1 MHIGSVQQKQILK
14 NINKIFDTITRM
26 KRIVFLVFLI
36 GASTIFLFAQNRSQ
50 QGRGRVTL
58 SGTVLDKEDESPI
71 VQATVQL
78 LSLPDSTMAVG
89 NVTNPNGRF
98 SLSVRPGKYVLK
110 VSYVGYLSY
119 MKQYQLTASKP
130 TVNVGKIALASD
142 AIMLK
147 EAVVVA
153 EAPQVTV
160 SGDTLGYNAS
170 AYRTPEGAM
179 LEELV
184 KKIPGAEV
192 DDDGNVKI
200 NGKEVKKLLVDGK
213 EFFGGDVKTGLQ
225 NLPVDMVDKINAY
238 DRQSDNARITGI
250 DDGEEETVLDLKVKK
265 GMNQG
270 WVGNIDGGI
279 GTEERY
285 SASANVNRFASHGD
299 KSSQLSFIGRLN
311 NVNDQRF
318 GGGGGPRWRRNNGLT
333 ASKMAGLNYA
343 LETEKLDFG
352 ISARYNYRDNDVQS
366 FGQVENFLPSG
377 NSSFTNSKNKSFS
390 SNQNFNGHLRLE
402 WRPDSLT
409 TFFMRGNV
417 SWGDSE
423 SGSTSLSS
431 TYNSDPFAIVSNPY
445 DFLSFNS
452 ESNDDLD
459 AVRVNASNNA
469 SLSESNSLSANL
481 NMQLTR
487 KLSDNGRNVTLRL
500 ISSYGDNESDRYSNN
515 LIRYYGDNIPTFDEE
530 AIRRY
535 ITTPT
540 NNYNLGAEVSYSEP
554 IADRVYLQFSYRFQY
569 GYSESDNSTFDLN
582 HTGDNGWLQNIVLG
596 TLPNDFST
604 SWLDKDQ
611 SKYAEYK
618 KYNHNARF
626 TFRVNREK
634 WRLSAGMAFR
644 PQKTELTYK
653 KGNVD
658 TITVR
663 NVFNFSP
670 EVDFRYQPQKQTQ
683 LRFTYRGRSSDPSM
697 ENLLDITDTSDPLN
711 VRKGNPGLK
720 PSFSHNMGLHFNTFN
735 MDAQRGIFSALN
747 GSFTQNAISNIR
759 QYEASSG
766 KWTIMPENING
777 NWNVWGMF
785 GINTALK
792 NNKKFTIG
800 SFTNA
805 GFTNNVGYITTG
817 EMKDAQ
823 KNTTT
828 NLSLGE
834 RVNGTYRNDW
844 LEIGLN
850 GSLNYT
856 FEKDKL
862 NPQNNQEP
870 YTFSYGGNFQ
880 IYTPWNM
887 TISTNMTNQ
896 ARRGYSDASMN
907 RNELIWNAQ
916 IAQSFLKGALT
927 LSFEWNDILK
937 EQSNITRSYNANGSS
952 VYTYNGVNSYGMIRA
967 IYRFNIFGSKEARE
981 MMKNRRGP
989 GMGGPMGRGMG
1000 RGPGM
1005 GHRRF

>member
-1 MHIGSVQQKQILK
+1 
-14 NINKIFDTITRM
+14 M
-26 KRIVFLVFLI
+26 KRIAFLVLLI
-36 GASTIFLFAQNRSQ
+36 GISTTLLSAQSRSQ
-50 QGRGRVTL
+50 SRGRVTL
-58 SGTVLDKEDESPI
+58 SGSVLDKEDNSPI
-71 VQATVQL
+71 MQATVQL

-89 NVTNPNGRF
+89 DVTNNNGRF

-110 VSYVGYLSY
+110 VSYVGYLSHL
-119 MKQYQLTASKP
+119 KEYQLTASKP
-130 TVNVGKIALASD
+130 TVNVGKIALSSD

-147 EAVVVA
+147 EAVVTA

-170 AYRTPEGAM
+170 AYRTSEGAA

-184 KKIPGAEV
+184 KKLPGAEV
-192 DDDGNVKI
+192 DDEGNVKI

-225 NLPVDMVDKINAY
+225 NLPVNMVDKINAY

-250 DDGEEETVLDLKVKK
+250 DDGEEETVLDLTVKK

-270 WVGNIDGGI
+270 WMGNLDGGL
-279 GTEERY
+279 GTEKRY

-299 KSSQLSFIGRLN
+299 KSSQLSFIGRAN
-311 NVNDQRF
+311 NVGDRRF
-318 GGGGGPRWRRNNGLT
+318 GGGGGPQWRRNNGLT
-333 ASKMAGLNYA
+333 ASKELGLNYA
-343 LETEKLDFG
+343 IETKKVDFG
-352 ISARYNYRDNDVQS
+352 VSARYNYRDNDVQS
-366 FGQVENFLPSG
+366 LGQVENFLLGGG
-377 NSSFTNSKNKSFS
+377 NSSFMNSNSASRNK
-390 SNQNFNGHLRLE
+390 NQNFFGHLRLE
-402 WRPDSLT
+402 WRPDSMT
-409 TFFMRGNV
+409 TFFMRGSM

-423 SGSTSLSS
+423 SSSNSLSA

-445 DFLSFNS
+445 QYLDFDS
-452 ESNDDLD
+452 ESDEDLD
-459 AVRVNASNNA
+459 KTRVNASNNA
-469 SLSESNSLSANL
+469 SLSEGNSMSANL
-481 NMQLTR
+481 NMQVTR
-487 KLSDNGRNVTLRL
+487 KLNDSGRNITLRG
-500 ISSYGDNESDRYSNN
+500 IGSYGDNESDRYSNN
-515 LIRYYGDNIPTFDEE
+515 ITRYYGDGIITTVDT
-530 AIRRY
+530 IRRY

-540 NNYNLGAEVSYSEP
+540 NNYNVGAEVSYSEP
-554 IADRVYLQFSYRFQY
+554 IADRVYLQFSYRFTY
-569 GYSESDNSTFDLN
+569 GYNESDNSTYDLLN
-582 HTGDNGWLQNIVLG
+582 ASDRVNFILG
-596 TLPNDFST
+596 RLPNDFSE
-604 SWLDKDQ
+604 SWIDPEQ

-618 KYNHNARF
+618 KYNHDARF
-626 TFRVNREK
+626 TFRVNRDT

-644 PQKTELTYK
+644 PQNTKLSYK
-653 KGNVD
+653 KGEYQVD
-658 TITVR
+658 TTR

-683 LRFTYRGRSSDPSM
+683 LRFNYRGRSSDPSM
-697 ENLLDITDTSDPLN
+697 ENLLPITDNSNPLN
-711 VRKGNPGLK
+711 IRTGNPGLK

-759 QYEASSG
+759 KYNESTG
-766 KWTIMPENING
+766 GWTTMPENING
-777 NWNVWGMF
+777 NWNLWGMF

-805 GFTNNVGYITTG
+805 GFNNNVGYLTTG

-828 NLSLGE
+828 SLSLGE
-834 RVNGTYRNDW
+834 RLNGTYRNDW
-844 LEIGLN
+844 LEVGLN

-870 YTFSYGGNFQ
+870 YTFSYGGNLQ
-880 IYTPWNM
+880 INAPWNM

-896 ARRGYSDASMN
+896 ARRGYSDESMN

-916 IAQSFLKGALT
+916 VAQSFLKGALT

-937 EQSNITRSYNANGSS
+937 EQSNITRSYTSSGSS
-952 VYTYNGVNSYGMIRA
+952 VYTYNGVNSYGMVRV
-967 IYRFNIFGSKEARE
+967 IYRFNIFGNKEARE
-981 MMKNRRGP
+981 MMQNRRGMGP
-989 GMGGPMGRGMG
+989 GGPMGRGMG

-1005 GHRRF
+1005 GHGRRF

>member
-1 MHIGSVQQKQILK
+1 
-14 NINKIFDTITRM
+14 M
-26 KRIVFLVFLI
+26 KRLAFLVLLI
-36 GASTIFLFAQNRSQ
+36 GLGTTMLLAQS
-50 QGRGRVTL
+50 GKVTV
-58 SGTVLDKEDESPI
+58 SGVVLDKEDNSP
-71 VQATVQL
+71 VMQATVQL

-89 NVTNPNGRF
+89 NVTNNNGRF
-98 SLSVRPGKYVLK
+98 SLSVKPGKYVLK
-110 VSYVGYLSY
+110 VSFVGYLTH
-119 MKQYQLTASKP
+119 MKEYRLSGSKP
-130 TVNVGKIALASD
+130 TLNVGKIALSSD
-142 AIMLK
+142 AIMLS
-147 EAVVVA
+147 EATVTA

-184 KKIPGAEV
+184 KKVPGAEV

-225 NLPVDMVDKINAY
+225 NLPVDMVDKIKAY

-250 DDGEEETVLDLKVKK
+250 DDGEEETVLDLTVKK

-270 WVGNIDGGI
+270 WVGNIDGGL
-279 GTEERY
+279 GTEDRY

-299 KSSQLSFIGRLN
+299 VSKQFSVLGRVN
-311 NVNDQRF
+311 NVGDQRF

-333 ASKMAGLNYA
+333 SSKMAGLNYA
-343 LETEKLDFG
+343 IETKKFDFG
-352 ISARYNYRDNDVQS
+352 ASVRYNYRDNDVQS
-366 FGQVENFLPSG
+366 LGQVENFLLNG
-377 NSSFTNSKNKSFS
+377 ANSSFSNSNSASRNK
-390 SNQNFNGHLRLE
+390 NQNLNGHLRLE

-409 TFFMRGNV
+409 TFFMRGGL
-417 SWGDSE
+417 SWGDTE
-423 SGSTSLSS
+423 SSSNSLSS
-431 TYNSDPFAIVSNPY
+431 TYNSNPFAVVADPY
-445 DFLSFNS
+445 KFLDFDS
-452 ESNDDLD
+452 ESNEKLD
-459 AVRVNASNNA
+459 EIRVNASNSG

-487 KLSDNGRNVTLRL
+487 KLNDEGRNVTLRG
-500 ISSYGDNESDRYSNN
+500 IGSYGDSESERYSNN
-515 LIRYYGDNIPTFDEE
+515 ITRYYGDGIVTVEDT
-530 AIRRY
+530 IRRY
-535 ITTPT
+535 IHTPT
-540 NNYNLGAEVSYSEP
+540 NNYNIGAEVSYSEP

-569 GYSESDNSTFDLN
+569 GYSESDNSTYNLPF
-582 HTGDNGWLQNIVLG
+582 GWVLSDG
-596 TLPNDFST
+596 LPNQFSQHQ
-604 SWLDKDQ
+604 SEWLDPEQ

-618 KYNHNARF
+618 KYNHDARF
-626 TFRVNREK
+626 TFRVNRET

-644 PQKTELTYK
+644 PQNTKLSYK
-653 KGNVD
+653 KGAYAVD
-658 TITVR
+658 TTR

-683 LRFTYRGRSSDPSM
+683 LRFTYRGRTSDPSM
-697 ENLLDITDTSDPLN
+697 ENLLPITDNSDPLN
-711 VRKGNPGLK
+711 IRTGNPGLK

-759 QYEASSG
+759 KYNDVTG
-766 KWTIMPENING
+766 GWTTMPENING
-777 NWNVWGMF
+777 NWNVFGMF
-785 GINTALK
+785 GINTAFK
-792 NNKKFTIG
+792 NNKKFNIG

-805 GFTNNVGYITTG
+805 SYNNHVGYLTTG

-828 NLSLGE
+828 SLSLGE
-834 RVNGTYRNDW
+834 RLNGTYRNNW

-862 NPQNNQEP
+862 NPKNNQEP
-870 YTFSYGGNFQ
+870 YTFSYGGNLQ
-880 IYTPWNM
+880 VYTPWNM

-937 EQSNITRSYNANGSS
+937 EQSNITRSYTSSGSS
-952 VYTYNGVNSYGMIRA
+952 VYTYNGINSYGMIRA

-981 MMKNRRGP
+981 MMNQRRGP
-989 GMGGPMGRGMG
+989 GMGGGPMGRGMG

-1005 GHRRF
+1005 GGGPMGGRRPF

>member
-1 MHIGSVQQKQILK
+1 
-14 NINKIFDTITRM
+14 M
-26 KRIVFLVFLI
+26 KRIAFLVLLLI
-36 GASTIFLFAQNRSQ
+36 GISTTLSFAQSQ
-50 QGRGRVTL
+50 GRVTVT
-58 SGTVLDKEDESPI
+58 GTVLDKEDDSP
-71 VQATVQL
+71 VMQATVQL
-78 LSLPDSTMAVG
+78 LSLPDSTMAAG
-89 NVTNPNGRF
+89 NVTNNNGRF
-98 SLSVRPGKYVLK
+98 SLQVRPGKYVLK

-119 MKQYQLTASKP
+119 LKQYQLTASKS

-147 EAVVVA
+147 EAVVTA

-160 SGDTLGYNAS
+160 SGDTLGYNTS

-225 NLPVDMVDKINAY
+225 NLPVDMVEKINSY

-270 WVGNIDGGI
+270 WVGNLDGGI
-279 GTEERY
+279 GTEDRY
-285 SASANVNRFASHGD
+285 SASANVNRFSSHGD
-299 KSSQLSFIGRLN
+299 NSSQFSMIGRIN

-333 ASKMAGLNYA
+333 TSKELGFNYA
-343 LETEKLDFG
+343 MESKKVEFG
-352 ISARYNYRDNDVQS
+352 ASVRYNYRDNDVLS
-366 FGQVENFLPSG
+366 LGQVENILLNTS
-377 NSSFTNSKNKSFS
+377 NKSYVNS
-390 SNQNFNGHLRLE
+390 NNASRNKNQNFFGHLRLE
-402 WRPDSLT
+402 WRPDSMT
-409 TFFMRGNV
+409 TFFMRGGM
-417 SWGDSE
+417 SWGDTDSR
-423 SGSTSLSS
+423 SNALSA
-431 TYNSDPFAIVSNPY
+431 TYNADPFAIVTNPY
-445 DFLSFNS
+445 LYLGFDG
-452 ESNDDLD
+452 ESDEDLD
-459 AVRVNASNNA
+459 AVRVNASNSG

-487 KLSDNGRNVTLRL
+487 KLNDEGRNITLRAL
-500 ISSYGDNESDRYSNN
+500 GSYGDNESERFSNN
-515 LIRYYGDNIPTFDEE
+515 MTRYYADGMIAEE
-530 AIRRY
+530 DTIRRY
-535 ITTPT
+535 IHTPT
-540 NNYNLGAEVSYSEP
+540 NNYNVGAEVSYSEP

-569 GYSESDNSTFDLN
+569 GYSESDNSTYNLPF
-582 HTGDNGWLQNIVLG
+582 GWVLSDG
-596 TLPNDFST
+596 LPGQFSQHQ
-604 SWLDKDQ
+604 SEWLDPEQ

-618 KYNHNARF
+618 KYNHDARF
-626 TFRVNREK
+626 TFRVNRET

-644 PQKTELTYK
+644 PQNTKLSYK
-653 KGNVD
+653 KGDYAVD
-658 TITVR
+658 TTR

-697 ENLLDITDTSDPLN
+697 ENLLPITDNSNPLDI
-711 VRKGNPGLK
+711 RTGNPGLK

-759 QYEASSG
+759 KYNESTG
-766 KWTIMPENING
+766 GWTTMPENING
-777 NWNVWGMF
+777 NWNLWGMF

-792 NNKKFTIG
+792 SNKKFTVG

-805 GFTNNVGYITTG
+805 GFNNHVGYLTVG
-817 EMKDAQ
+817 EMKDAK

-828 NLSLGE
+828 SLSLGE
-834 RVNGTYRNDW
+834 RINGTYRNNW

-862 NPQNNQEP
+862 NPENNQEP
-870 YTFSYGGNFQ
+870 YMFSYGGNLQF
-880 IYTPWNM
+880 YTPWNM

-896 ARRGYSDASMN
+896 ARRGYSDTSMN

-916 IAQSFLKGALT
+916 VAQSFLKGALT

-937 EQSNITRSYNANGSS
+937 EQSNITSSYSS
-952 VYTYNGVNSYGMIRA
+952 TGKTVYTYNGINSYGMIRV

-981 MMKNRRGP
+981 MMQNRRGMGGP

-1000 RGPGM
+1000 SGPGM
-1005 GHRRF
+1005 GHGRRF

>member
-1 MHIGSVQQKQILK
+1 
-14 NINKIFDTITRM
+14 M
-26 KRIVFLVFLI
+26 KRIAFLVLLI
-36 GASTIFLFAQNRSQ
+36 GISTALLSAQSRSQ
-50 QGRGRVTL
+50 SRGRVTL
-58 SGTVLDKEDESPI
+58 SGMVLDKEDDSPI
-71 VQATVQL
+71 MQATVQL

-89 NVTNPNGRF
+89 DVTNNNGRF

-110 VSYVGYLSY
+110 VSYVGYLSHL
-119 MKQYQLTASKP
+119 KEYQLTASKP
-130 TVNVGKIALASD
+130 TVNVGKIALSSD

-147 EAVVVA
+147 EAVVTA

-170 AYRTPEGAM
+170 AYRTSEGAA

-184 KKIPGAEV
+184 KKLPGAEV
-192 DDDGNVKI
+192 DDEGNVKI

-225 NLPVDMVDKINAY
+225 NLPVNMVDKINAY

-250 DDGEEETVLDLKVKK
+250 DDGEEETVLDLTVKK

-270 WVGNIDGGI
+270 WMGNLDGGL
-279 GTEERY
+279 GTEKRY

-299 KSSQLSFIGRLN
+299 KSSQLSFIGRAN
-311 NVNDQRF
+311 NVGDRRF
-318 GGGGGPRWRRNNGLT
+318 GGGGGPQWRRNNGLT
-333 ASKMAGLNYA
+333 ASKELGLNYA
-343 LETEKLDFG
+343 IETKKVDFG
-352 ISARYNYRDNDVQS
+352 VSARYNYRDNDVQS
-366 FGQVENFLPSG
+366 LGQVENFLLGGG
-377 NSSFTNSKNKSFS
+377 NSSFMTSNSASRNK
-390 SNQNFNGHLRLE
+390 NQNFFGHLRLE
-402 WRPDSLT
+402 WRPDSMT
-409 TFFMRGNV
+409 TFFMLGSM

-423 SGSTSLSS
+423 SSSNSLSA

-445 DFLSFNS
+445 QYLDFDS
-452 ESNDDLD
+452 ESDEDLD
-459 AVRVNASNNA
+459 KTRVNASNNA
-469 SLSESNSLSANL
+469 SLSEGNSMSANL
-481 NMQLTR
+481 NMQVTR
-487 KLSDNGRNVTLRL
+487 KLNDSGRNITLRG
-500 ISSYGDNESDRYSNN
+500 IGSYGDNESDRYSNN
-515 LIRYYGDNIPTFDEE
+515 ITRYYGDGIITTVDT
-530 AIRRY
+530 IRRY

-540 NNYNLGAEVSYSEP
+540 NNYNVGAEVSYSEP
-554 IADRVYLQFSYRFQY
+554 IADRVYLQFSYRFTY
-569 GYSESDNSTFDLN
+569 GYNESDNSTYDLLN
-582 HTGDNGWLQNIVLG
+582 ASDRVNFILG
-596 TLPNDFST
+596 RLPNDFSE
-604 SWLDKDQ
+604 SWIDPEQ

-618 KYNHNARF
+618 KYNHDARF
-626 TFRVNREK
+626 TFRVNRNT

-644 PQKTELTYK
+644 PQNTKLSYK
-653 KGNVD
+653 KGEYQVD
-658 TITVR
+658 TTR

-697 ENLLDITDTSDPLN
+697 ENLLPITDNSDPLN
-711 VRKGNPGLK
+711 IRTGNPGLK

-759 QYEASSG
+759 KYNESTG
-766 KWTIMPENING
+766 GWTTMPENING
-777 NWNVWGMF
+777 NWNLWGMF

-805 GFTNNVGYITTG
+805 GFNNNVGYLTTG

-828 NLSLGE
+828 SLSLGE
-834 RVNGTYRNDW
+834 RLNGTYRNDW
-844 LEIGLN
+844 LEVGLN

-870 YTFSYGGNFQ
+870 YTFSYGGNLQFN
-880 IYTPWNM
+880 TPWNM

-896 ARRGYSDASMN
+896 ARRGYSDESMN

-916 IAQSFLKGALT
+916 VAQSFLKGALT

-937 EQSNITRSYNANGSS
+937 EQSNITRSYTSSGSS
-952 VYTYNGVNSYGMIRA
+952 VYTYNGVNSYGMVRV
-967 IYRFNIFGSKEARE
+967 IYRFNIFGNKEARE
-981 MMKNRRGP
+981 MMQNRRGMGP
-989 GMGGPMGRGMG
+989 GGPMGRGMG

-1005 GHRRF
+1005 GPGRRF

>member
-1 MHIGSVQQKQILK
+1 
-14 NINKIFDTITRM
+14 M
-26 KRIVFLVFLI
+26 KRLAFLVLLI
-36 GASTIFLFAQNRSQ
+36 GLSTTMLLAQS
-50 QGRGRVTL
+50 GKVTV
-58 SGTVLDKEDESPI
+58 SGVVLDKEDDSP
-71 VQATVQL
+71 VMQATVQL
-78 LSLPDSTMAVG
+78 LSLPDSTMAAG
-89 NVTNPNGRF
+89 NVTNNNGRF
-98 SLSVRPGKYVLK
+98 SLSVKPGKYVLK
-110 VSYVGYLSY
+110 VSFVGYLTH
-119 MKQYQLTASKP
+119 MKEYRLSGSKP
-130 TVNVGKIALASD
+130 TLNVGKIALSSD
-142 AIMLK
+142 AIMLS
-147 EAVVVA
+147 EATVTA

-184 KKIPGAEV
+184 KKVPGAEV

-225 NLPVDMVDKINAY
+225 NLPVDMVDKIKAY

-250 DDGEEETVLDLKVKK
+250 DDGEEETVLDLTVKK

-270 WVGNIDGGI
+270 WVGNIDGGL
-279 GTEERY
+279 GTEDRY

-299 KSSQLSFIGRLN
+299 VSKQFSVLGRVN
-311 NVNDQRF
+311 NVGDQRF
-318 GGGGGPRWRRNNGLT
+318 GGGGGPRWRRNNGLNS
-333 ASKMAGLNYA
+333 SKMAGLNYA
-343 LETEKLDFG
+343 IETKKFDFG
-352 ISARYNYRDNDVQS
+352 ASVRYNYSDNDVQS
-366 FGQVENFLPSG
+366 LGQIDNFLLG
-377 NSSFTNSKNKSFS
+377 NKAASYTNNNSASRNK
-390 SNQNFNGHLRLE
+390 NQNLNGHLRLE

-409 TFFMRGNV
+409 TFFMRGGL

-423 SGSTSLSS
+423 SGSNSLSS
-431 TYNSDPFAIVSNPY
+431 TYNSNPFEVVADPYKFL
-445 DFLSFNS
+445 DFEG
-452 ESNDDLD
+452 ESNEELD
-459 AVRVNASNNA
+459 AIRVNASNSG

-487 KLSDNGRNVTLRL
+487 KLNDEGRNITLRG
-500 ISSYGDNESDRYSNN
+500 IGSYGDNESERYSNN
-515 LIRYYGDNIPTFDEE
+515 ITRYYGDGIIAMEDT
-530 AIRRY
+530 IRRY
-535 ITTPT
+535 IHTPT
-540 NNYNLGAEVSYSEP
+540 NNYNIGAEVSYSEP

-569 GYSESDNSTFDLN
+569 GYSESDNSTYNLPF
-582 HTGDNGWLQNIVLG
+582 GWVLSDG
-596 TLPNDFST
+596 LPNQFSQHQ
-604 SWLDKDQ
+604 SEWLDPEQ

-618 KYNHNARF
+618 KYNHDARF
-626 TFRVNREK
+626 TFRVNRET

-644 PQKTELTYK
+644 PQNTKLSYK
-653 KGNVD
+653 KGAYAVD
-658 TITVR
+658 TTR

-683 LRFTYRGRSSDPSM
+683 LRFTYRGRTSDPSM
-697 ENLLDITDTSDPLN
+697 ENLLPITDNSDPLN
-711 VRKGNPGLK
+711 IRTGNPGLK

-759 QYEASSG
+759 KYNDVTG
-766 KWTIMPENING
+766 GWTTMPENING
-777 NWNVWGMF
+777 NWNVFGMF
-785 GINTALK
+785 GINTAFK
-792 NNKKFTIG
+792 NNKKFTVG

-805 GFTNNVGYITTG
+805 SYNNHVGYLTTG

-828 NLSLGE
+828 SLSLGE
-834 RVNGTYRNDW
+834 RLNGTYRNDW
-844 LEIGLN
+844 LEVGVN

-862 NPQNNQEP
+862 NPKNNQEP
-870 YTFSYGGNFQ
+870 YTFSYGGNLQ
-880 IYTPWNM
+880 VYTPWNM

-927 LSFEWNDILK
+927 FSFEWNDILK
-937 EQSNITRSYNANGSS
+937 EQSNIMTSYDSNGRKT
-952 VYTYNGVNSYGMIRA
+952 YTYNGINSYGMIRA

-981 MMKNRRGP
+981 KMMNRRGMGP
-989 GMGGPMGRGMG
+989 GMGGGPMGRGMG
-1000 RGPGM
+1000 RGMGHGM
-1005 GHRRF
+1005 GGRRPF

>member
-1 MHIGSVQQKQILK
+1 
-14 NINKIFDTITRM
+14 M
-26 KRIVFLVFLI
+26 KRIAFLVLLI
-36 GASTIFLFAQNRSQ
+36 GISTALLSAQSRSQ
-50 QGRGRVTL
+50 SRGRVTL
-58 SGTVLDKEDESPI
+58 SGTVLDKEDNSPI
-71 VQATVQL
+71 MQATVQL

-89 NVTNPNGRF
+89 DVTNNNGRF

-110 VSYVGYLSY
+110 VSYVGYLSHL
-119 MKQYQLTASKP
+119 KEYQLTASKP
-130 TVNVGKIALASD
+130 TVNVGKIALSSD

-147 EAVVVA
+147 EAVVTA

-170 AYRTPEGAM
+170 AYRTSEGAA

-184 KKIPGAEV
+184 KKLPGAEV
-192 DDDGNVKI
+192 DDEGNVKI

-225 NLPVDMVDKINAY
+225 NLPVNMVDKINAY

-250 DDGEEETVLDLKVKK
+250 DDGEEETVLDLTVKK

-270 WVGNIDGGI
+270 WMGNLDGGL
-279 GTEERY
+279 GTEKRY

-299 KSSQLSFIGRLN
+299 KSSQLSFIGRAN
-311 NVNDQRF
+311 NVGDRRF
-318 GGGGGPRWRRNNGLT
+318 GGGGGPQWRRNNGLT
-333 ASKMAGLNYA
+333 ASKELGLNYA
-343 LETEKLDFG
+343 IETKKVDFG
-352 ISARYNYRDNDVQS
+352 VSARYNYRDNDVQS
-366 FGQVENFLPSG
+366 LGQVENFLLGGG
-377 NSSFTNSKNKSFS
+377 NSSFMNSNSASRNK
-390 SNQNFNGHLRLE
+390 NQNFFGHLRLE
-402 WRPDSLT
+402 WRPDSMT
-409 TFFMRGNV
+409 TFFMRGSM

-423 SGSTSLSS
+423 SSSNSLSA

-445 DFLSFNS
+445 QYLDFDS
-452 ESNDDLD
+452 ESDEDLD
-459 AVRVNASNNA
+459 KTRVNASNNA
-469 SLSESNSLSANL
+469 SLSEGNSMSANL
-481 NMQLTR
+481 NMQVTR
-487 KLSDNGRNVTLRL
+487 KLNDSGRNITLRG
-500 ISSYGDNESDRYSNN
+500 IGSYGDNESDRYSNN
-515 LIRYYGDNIPTFDEE
+515 ITRYYGDGIITAVDT
-530 AIRRY
+530 IRRY

-540 NNYNLGAEVSYSEP
+540 NNYNVGAEVSYSEP
-554 IADRVYLQFSYRFQY
+554 IADRVYLQFSYRFTY
-569 GYSESDNSTFDLN
+569 GYNESDNSTYDLLN
-582 HTGDNGWLQNIVLG
+582 ASDRVNFILG
-596 TLPNDFST
+596 RLPNDFSE
-604 SWLDKDQ
+604 SWIDPEQ

-618 KYNHNARF
+618 KYNHDARF
-626 TFRVNREK
+626 TFRVNRDT

-644 PQKTELTYK
+644 PQNTKLSYK
-653 KGNVD
+653 KGEYQVD
-658 TITVR
+658 TTR

-683 LRFTYRGRSSDPSM
+683 LRFNYRGRSSDPSM
-697 ENLLDITDTSDPLN
+697 ENLLPITDNSNPLN
-711 VRKGNPGLK
+711 IRTGNPGLK

-759 QYEASSG
+759 KYNESTG
-766 KWTIMPENING
+766 GWTTMPENING
-777 NWNVWGMF
+777 NWNLWGMF

-805 GFTNNVGYITTG
+805 GFNNNVGYLTTG

-828 NLSLGE
+828 SLSLGE
-834 RVNGTYRNDW
+834 RLNGTYRNDW
-844 LEIGLN
+844 LEVGLN

-870 YTFSYGGNFQ
+870 YTFSYGGNLQFN
-880 IYTPWNM
+880 TPWNM

-896 ARRGYSDASMN
+896 ARRGYSDESMN

-916 IAQSFLKGALT
+916 VAQSFLKGALT

-937 EQSNITRSYNANGSS
+937 EQSNITRSYTSSGSS
-952 VYTYNGVNSYGMIRA
+952 VYTYNGVNSYGMVRV

-981 MMKNRRGP
+981 MMQNRRGMGP
-989 GMGGPMGRGMG
+989 GGPMGRGMG

-1005 GHRRF
+1005 GPGRRF

>member
-71 VQATVQL
+71 MQATVQL

-270 WVGNIDGGI
+270 WVGNLDGGL
-279 GTEERY
+279 GTEKRY
-285 SASANVNRFASHGD
+285 SASANINRFASHGD
-299 KSSQLSFIGRLN
+299 KSSQLSFIGRAN
-311 NVNDQRF
+311 NVGDRRF
-318 GGGGGPRWRRNNGLT
+318 GGGGGPQWRRNNGLT
-333 ASKMAGLNYA
+333 ASKELGLNYA
-343 LETEKLDFG
+343 METKKFEFG
-352 ISARYNYRDNDVQS
+352 VSARYNYRDNDVQS
-366 FGQVENFLPSG
+366 LGQIDNTLLESAS
-377 NSSFTNSKNKSFS
+377 NSFVNSNNASRNK
-390 SNQNFNGHLRLE
+390 NQNFFGHLRME
-402 WRPDSLT
+402 WRPDSMT
-409 TFFMRGNV
+409 TFFMRGSM
-417 SWGDSE
+417 SWGDTENCSN
-423 SGSTSLSS
+423 SLSA
-431 TYNSDPFAIVSNPY
+431 TYSADPFAIVANPY
-445 DFLSFNS
+445 QYLEFDS
-452 ESNDDLD
+452 EDNEDLD
-459 AVRVNASNNA
+459 AARVNKSKSA

-481 NMQLTR
+481 NMQVTR
-487 KLSDNGRNVTLRL
+487 KLNNRGRNVTFRA
-500 ISSYGDNESDRYSNN
+500 IGSYGDNESERFSDN
-515 LIRYYGDNIPTFDEE
+515 ITRYYADGIVTEE
-530 AIRRY
+530 DTIRRY
-535 ITTPT
+535 IHTPT
-540 NNYNLGAEVSYSEP
+540 NNYNIGAEVSYSEP
-554 IADRVYLQFSYRFQY
+554 LADRVYLQFSYKFQY
-569 GYSESDNSTFDLN
+569 GYSESDNSTYNMPF
-582 HTGDNGWLQNIVLG
+582 GWVLSDG
-596 TLPNDFST
+596 LPNQFSQHQ
-604 SWLDKDQ
+604 SEWLDPEQ

-618 KYNHNARF
+618 KYNHDARVM
-626 TFRVNREK
+626 FRVNRET

-644 PQKTELTYK
+644 PQNTKLSYK
-653 KGNVD
+653 KGEYAVD
-658 TITVR
+658 TTR

-697 ENLLDITDTSDPLN
+697 ENLLPITDNSNPLN
-711 VRKGNPGLK
+711 IVTGNPGLK

-759 QYEASSG
+759 KYNPSTG
-766 KWTIMPENING
+766 GWTTMPENING

-785 GINTALK
+785 GINTAFK
-792 NNKKFTIG
+792 NNKKFTVG

-805 GFTNNVGYITTG
+805 GFNNYVGYLTTG

-823 KNTTT
+823 KNTRTS
-828 NLSLGE
+828 LSLGE
-834 RVNGTYRNDW
+834 RVNATYRNDW
-844 LEIGLN
+844 LEVGLN

-856 FEKDKL
+856 FERDKL
-862 NPQNNQEP
+862 NPDNDQEP
-870 YTFSYGGNFQ
+870 YNFSYGGNLQF
-880 IYTPWNM
+880 YTPWNM

-896 ARRGYSDASMN
+896 ARRGYSDPSMN

-937 EQSNITRSYNANGSS
+937 EQSNITRSQSS
-952 VYTYNGVNSYGMIRA
+952 TGTTVYTYNGVNSYGMVRL

-981 MMKNRRGP
+981 MMKNRRGMGGP

>member
-1 MHIGSVQQKQILK
+1 
-14 NINKIFDTITRM
+14 M
-26 KRIVFLVFLI
+26 KRLAFLVLLI
-36 GASTIFLFAQNRSQ
+36 GLGTTMLLAQS
-50 QGRGRVTL
+50 GKVTV
-58 SGTVLDKEDESPI
+58 SGVVLDKEDNSP
-71 VQATVQL
+71 VMQATVQL
-78 LSLPDSTMAVG
+78 LSLPDSTMAAG
-89 NVTNPNGRF
+89 NVTNNNGRF
-98 SLSVRPGKYVLK
+98 SLSVKPGKYVLK
-110 VSYVGYLSY
+110 VSFVGYLTH
-119 MKQYQLTASKP
+119 MKEYRLSGSKP
-130 TVNVGKIALASD
+130 TLNVGKIALSSD
-142 AIMLK
+142 AIMLS
-147 EAVVVA
+147 EATVTA

-184 KKIPGAEV
+184 KKVPGAEV

-225 NLPVDMVDKINAY
+225 NLPVDMVDKIKAY

-250 DDGEEETVLDLKVKK
+250 DDGEEETVLDLTVKK

-270 WVGNIDGGI
+270 WVGNIDGGL
-279 GTEERY
+279 GTEDRY

-299 KSSQLSFIGRLN
+299 VSKQFSVLGRVN
-311 NVNDQRF
+311 NVGDQRF
-318 GGGGGPRWRRNNGLT
+318 GGGGGPRWRRNNGLNS
-333 ASKMAGLNYA
+333 SKMAGLNYA
-343 LETEKLDFG
+343 IETKKFDFG
-352 ISARYNYRDNDVQS
+352 ASVRYNYRDNDVQS
-366 FGQVENFLPSG
+366 LGQIDNFLLG
-377 NSSFTNSKNKSFS
+377 NRAASYTNNNSASRNK
-390 SNQNFNGHLRLE
+390 NQNLNGHLRLE

-409 TFFMRGNV
+409 TFFMRGGL

-423 SGSTSLSS
+423 SGSNSLSS
-431 TYNSDPFAIVSNPY
+431 TYNSNPFEVVADPYKFL
-445 DFLSFNS
+445 DFEG
-452 ESNDDLD
+452 ESDERLD
-459 AVRVNASNNA
+459 AIRVNASNSG

-487 KLSDNGRNVTLRL
+487 KLNDEGRNITLRG
-500 ISSYGDNESDRYSNN
+500 IGSYGDNESERYSNN
-515 LIRYYGDNIPTFDEE
+515 ITRYYGDGIIAMEDT
-530 AIRRY
+530 IRRY
-535 ITTPT
+535 IHTPT
-540 NNYNLGAEVSYSEP
+540 NNYNIGAEVSYSEP

-569 GYSESDNSTFDLN
+569 GYSESDNSTYNLPF
-582 HTGDNGWLQNIVLG
+582 GWVLSDG
-596 TLPNDFST
+596 LPNQFSQHQ
-604 SWLDKDQ
+604 SEWLDPEQ

-618 KYNHNARF
+618 KYNHDARF
-626 TFRVNREK
+626 TFRVNRET

-644 PQKTELTYK
+644 PQNTKLSYK
-653 KGNVD
+653 KGTYAVD
-658 TITVR
+658 TTR

-683 LRFTYRGRSSDPSM
+683 LRFTYRGRTSDPSM
-697 ENLLDITDTSDPLN
+697 ENLLPITDNSDPLN
-711 VRKGNPGLK
+711 IRTGNPGLK

-759 QYEASSG
+759 KYNDVTG
-766 KWTIMPENING
+766 GWTTMPENING
-777 NWNVWGMF
+777 NWNVFGMF
-785 GINTALK
+785 GINTAFK
-792 NNKKFTIG
+792 NNKKFNIG

-805 GFTNNVGYITTG
+805 SYNNHVGYLTTG

-828 NLSLGE
+828 SLSLGE
-834 RVNGTYRNDW
+834 RLNGTYRNNW

-862 NPQNNQEP
+862 NPKNNQEP
-870 YTFSYGGNFQ
+870 YTFSYGGNLQ
-880 IYTPWNM
+880 VYTPWNM

-927 LSFEWNDILK
+927 FSFEWNDILK
-937 EQSNITRSYNANGSS
+937 EQSNIMTSYDNSGRKT
-952 VYTYNGVNSYGMIRA
+952 YTYNGINSYGMIRA
-967 IYRFNIFGSKEARE
+967 IYRFNIFGSKDARE
-981 MMKNRRGP
+981 KMMNRRGMGP
-989 GMGGPMGRGMG
+989 GMGGGPMGRGMG
-1000 RGPGM
+1000 RGMGHGM
-1005 GHRRF
+1005 GGRRPF

>member
-1 MHIGSVQQKQILK
+1 
-14 NINKIFDTITRM
+14 M
-26 KRIVFLVFLI
+26 KRIAFLVLLLI
-36 GASTIFLFAQNRSQ
+36 GISTTLSFAQSQ
-50 QGRGRVTL
+50 GRVTVT
-58 SGTVLDKEDESPI
+58 GTVLDKEDDSP
-71 VQATVQL
+71 VMQATVQL
-78 LSLPDSTMAVG
+78 LSLPDSTMAAG
-89 NVTNPNGRF
+89 NVTNNNGRF
-98 SLSVRPGKYVLK
+98 SLQVRPGKYVLK

-119 MKQYQLTASKP
+119 LKQYQLTASKP

-147 EAVVVA
+147 EAVVTA

-160 SGDTLGYNAS
+160 SGDTLGYNTS

-225 NLPVDMVDKINAY
+225 NLPVDMVEKINSY

-270 WVGNIDGGI
+270 WVGNLDGGI
-279 GTEERY
+279 GTEDRY
-285 SASANVNRFASHGD
+285 SASANVNRFSSHGD
-299 KSSQLSFIGRLN
+299 NSSQFSMIGRIN

-333 ASKMAGLNYA
+333 TSKELGFNYA
-343 LETEKLDFG
+343 MESKKVEFG
-352 ISARYNYRDNDVQS
+352 ASVRYNYRDNDVLS
-366 FGQVENFLPSG
+366 LGQVENILLNTS
-377 NSSFTNSKNKSFS
+377 NKSYVNS
-390 SNQNFNGHLRLE
+390 NNASRNKNQNFFGHLRLE
-402 WRPDSLT
+402 WRPDSMT
-409 TFFMRGNV
+409 TFFMRGGM
-417 SWGDSE
+417 SWGDTDSR
-423 SGSTSLSS
+423 SNALSA
-431 TYNSDPFAIVSNPY
+431 TYNADPFAIVTNPY
-445 DFLSFNS
+445 LYLGFDG
-452 ESNDDLD
+452 ESDEDLD
-459 AVRVNASNNA
+459 AVRVNASNSG

-487 KLSDNGRNVTLRL
+487 KLNDEGRNITLRAL
-500 ISSYGDNESDRYSNN
+500 GSYGDNESERFSNN
-515 LIRYYGDNIPTFDEE
+515 MTRYYADGMIAEE
-530 AIRRY
+530 DTIRRY
-535 ITTPT
+535 IHTPT
-540 NNYNLGAEVSYSEP
+540 NNYNVGAEVSYSEP

-569 GYSESDNSTFDLN
+569 GYSESDNSTYNLPF
-582 HTGDNGWLQNIVLG
+582 GWVLSDG
-596 TLPNDFST
+596 LPGQFSQHQ
-604 SWLDKDQ
+604 SEWLDPEQ

-618 KYNHNARF
+618 KYNHDARF
-626 TFRVNREK
+626 TFRVNRET

-644 PQKTELTYK
+644 PQNTKLSYK
-653 KGNVD
+653 KGEYAVD
-658 TITVR
+658 TTR

-697 ENLLDITDTSDPLN
+697 ENLLPITDNSNPLN
-711 VRKGNPGLK
+711 IRTGNPGLK

-759 QYEASSG
+759 KYNESTG
-766 KWTIMPENING
+766 GWTTMPENING
-777 NWNVWGMF
+777 NWNLWGMF

-792 NNKKFTIG
+792 SNKKFTVG

-805 GFTNNVGYITTG
+805 GFNNHVGYLTVG
-817 EMKDAQ
+817 EMKDAK

-828 NLSLGE
+828 SLSLGE
-834 RVNGTYRNDW
+834 RINGTYRNNW

-862 NPQNNQEP
+862 NPENNQEP
-870 YTFSYGGNFQ
+870 YMFSYGGNLQF
-880 IYTPWNM
+880 YTPWNM

-896 ARRGYSDASMN
+896 ARRGYSDTSMN

-916 IAQSFLKGALT
+916 VAQSFLKGALT

-937 EQSNITRSYNANGSS
+937 EQSNITSSYSS
-952 VYTYNGVNSYGMIRA
+952 TGKTVYTYNGINSYGMIRV

-981 MMKNRRGP
+981 MMQNRRGMGGP

-1000 RGPGM
+1000 GGPGM
-1005 GHRRF
+1005 GHGRRF